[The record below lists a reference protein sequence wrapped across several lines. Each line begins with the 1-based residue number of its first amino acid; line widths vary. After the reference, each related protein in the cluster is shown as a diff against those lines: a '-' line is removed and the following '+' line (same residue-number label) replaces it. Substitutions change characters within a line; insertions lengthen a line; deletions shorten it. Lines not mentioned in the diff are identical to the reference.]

1 MPLFSRFN
9 SCNLNPDST
18 APRKLG
24 EMRREPTGSRVAM
37 RRSSRLGLGVRKP
50 VNSIPASYFTLKW
63 WNMIDSWFGQ

>member
-24 EMRREPTGSRVAM
+24 DEARTDGVEGRYAALLSTRAWRSETG
-37 RRSSRLGLGVRKP
+37 
-50 VNSIPASYFTLKW
+50 
-63 WNMIDSWFGQ
+63 